1 MTSDKYKATPY
12 VLTVNWENEAK
23 TEADVAKIDEQKK
36 NADANGNMNADGNA
50 NGNANAS
57 PVTPNAS
64 EQNAVTTDAPSSEL
78 VQTGVVSNLIAASAL
93 ACSSIIAV
101 IAARRARRKK

>member
-36 NADANGNMNADGNA
+36 NADGNA

-101 IAARRARRKK
+101 IAARSARRKK